1 LAFYSD
7 FGRAD
12 IGGKDYTRIRNK
24 RLKEF
29 MKIFVK
35 VRSGTKKEKIE
46 KIDQTHFVVFVKE
59 RPIKGQA
66 NKAVIRVLADYF
78 KVSKSEV
85 QISFGLTS
93 PQKTIQIKGL
103 I

>member
-1 LAFYSD
+1 
-7 FGRAD
+7 
-12 IGGKDYTRIRNK
+12 
-24 RLKEF
+24 

-35 VRSGTKKEKIE
+35 VKSGAKQEKIE
-46 KIDQTHFVVFVKE
+46 KVDQNHFVVFVKE

-66 NKAVIRVLADYF
+66 NKAVIKALADYF

-85 QISFGLTS
+85 HIASGLTS

-103 I
+103 R